1 MLYLK
6 REFLGAADMIRL
18 LHAAKG
24 CGKALLPPFWV
35 FKYTLPKML
44 ILIRRRPTH
53 SCDYQTSAFKHHVL
67 FPLLKAPLCNQLELS
82 RKILKFS
89 RRLGI
94 YKML

>member
-6 REFLGAADMIRL
+6 SEFLGAADMIRL

-53 SCDYQTSAFKHHVL
+53 SCDYQNKCFQTSCIIPSVKSTTVQPIGTFKE
-67 FPLLKAPLCNQLELS
+67 NS
-82 RKILKFS
+82 
-89 RRLGI
+89 GI
-94 YKML
+94 F